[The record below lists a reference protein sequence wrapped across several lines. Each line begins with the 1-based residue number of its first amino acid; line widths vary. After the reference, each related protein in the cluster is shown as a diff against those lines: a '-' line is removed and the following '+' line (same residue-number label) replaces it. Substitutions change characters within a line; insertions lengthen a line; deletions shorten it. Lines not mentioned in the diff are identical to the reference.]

1 MNHLKTLAA
10 AAAMLLAT
18 TAARADEGMWTFDAF
33 PTAKMKATHGFA
45 PDEAWLDRIRL
56 SAARLTGGCSS
67 SVVSSQGL
75 LLTNHHCVVGCAQD
89 LSTKNDDYVAKGFLA
104 VDRARERK
112 CPGQQA
118 EILRSIDDVTPRVTA
133 AIGGAQGEA
142 LEHAR
147 TAVVAGI
154 ESAGACADPKLRCQ
168 VVTLFGGGRYA
179 LYTYRKYSDVRL
191 VYAPEFDIAQF
202 GGDPDNFNF
211 PRYGLDAAFLRL
223 YENDAPVA
231 TPAHLTWTARAPKSG
246 EVVFAV
252 GNPGSTQRLW
262 TQSQIQLRRDLTL
275 PISLL
280 ILSEWRGRL
289 IGAMAGD
296 PEKTRTGS
304 DSLFGIEN
312 SYKVLYGQE
321 RALLDPAFS
330 AKLAA
335 NEADLRA
342 RVAADPT
349 LKASLG
355 DPWAEVAAAEATY
368 RDIYLPYAFLEQSAG
383 ARSDLYIYAVT
394 IVRAAEERE
403 KPDGDRL
410 PDYTQSALPLL
421 EKRLTDPSPVYPW
434 LEELDMS
441 FWLSKTRE
449 YLGADDPAVK
459 TLLGRESPEALS
471 HRLVSGSHLADPALR
486 ARLFAGGMAAVNASD
501 DPMIKFVL
509 VTDPQARAITRR
521 YRAEVNAPVTAAQS
535 RLARARFA
543 VYGASLYPDATFTL
557 RITYGPVEG
566 WTEHGHVVPATTTFA
581 GLYDR
586 ATGEA
591 PYKLTPRWIAA
602 KPTLDLATVLDF
614 SAGLDVIGGN
624 SGSPTIDRNGD
635 VIGALFD
642 GNIHSLGGAFGYD
655 PALNRS
661 VIVSTA
667 AVEEALKKVYPAPNL
682 IAELHAK

>member
-1 MNHLKTLAA
+1 MAS
-10 AAAMLLAT
+10 
-18 TAARADEGMWTFDAF
+18 TAVRADEGMWTFDAF
-33 PTAKMKATHGFA
+33 PTAKVKAAYGFA
-45 PDEAWLDRIRL
+45 PDQAWLDRIRL

-67 SVVSSQGL
+67 SVVSSHGL
-75 LLTNHHCVVGCAQD
+75 LLTNHHCVIDCAQN
-89 LSTKNDDYVAKGFLA
+89 LSTKEADYVADGFLA
-104 VDRARERK
+104 ADRMQERK

-118 EILRSIDDVTPRVTA
+118 EILQSIGDVTPRVNA
-133 AIGGAQGEA
+133 AIGSARGEA
-142 LEHAR
+142 LAHAR
-147 TAVVAGI
+147 TAVIATI
-154 ESAGACADPKLRCQ
+154 ESEGACVDPKLRCQ

-191 VYAPEFDIAQF
+191 VYAPEFDVGQF

-223 YENDAPVA
+223 YENDAPVM
-231 TPAHLTWTARAPKSG
+231 TPAHLTWSARAPRPG
-246 EVVFAV
+246 EAVFVV

-262 TQSQIQLRRDLTL
+262 TQSQVQLRRDLSL
-275 PISLL
+275 PTALV
-280 ILSEWRGRL
+280 ILSEWRGRM
-289 IGAMAGD
+289 IGEMNGN

-304 DSLFGIEN
+304 GDLFEIEN
-312 SYKVLYGQE
+312 AYKALSGQE

-330 AKLAA
+330 ARLAA

-349 LKASLG
+349 LQASLG

-368 RDIYLPYAFLEQSAG
+368 RDIYLPYTFLEQTAG
-383 ARSDLYIYAVT
+383 ARSSLYEYARA
-394 IVRAAEERE
+394 IVRSAQERQ

-410 PDYTQSALPLL
+410 PEYTQSALPLM
-421 EKRLTDPSPVYPW
+421 EKGLTDPRPVYPW
-434 LEELDMS
+434 LEELEMS

-449 YLGADDPAVK
+449 YLTVDDPAVK
-459 TLLGRESPEALS
+459 TLLGRESPEAVA
-471 HRLVSGSHLADPALR
+471 HRLVTGTGLADPALR
-486 ARLFAGGMAAVNASD
+486 ARLFTGGMAAVTASD

-509 VTDPQARAITRR
+509 ATDPQARAVLRR
-521 YRAEVNAPVTAAQS
+521 YRAEVDAPITAAQS

-543 VYGASLYPDATFTL
+543 VYGTTLYPDATFTL

-566 WTEHGHVVPATTTFA
+566 WTEHGRAVPPTTTFS

-586 ATGEA
+586 ATGQD

-602 KPTLDLATVLDF
+602 QSKLDPQTVLDF
-614 SAGLDVIGGN
+614 SAALDVIGGN
-624 SGSPTIDRNGD
+624 SGSPTIDKDGH

-655 PALNRS
+655 PVLNRS
-661 VIVSTA
+661 VIVSTG
-667 AVEEALKKVYPAPNL
+667 AVEEALKIVYPAPNL
-682 IAELHAK
+682 LAELHAP